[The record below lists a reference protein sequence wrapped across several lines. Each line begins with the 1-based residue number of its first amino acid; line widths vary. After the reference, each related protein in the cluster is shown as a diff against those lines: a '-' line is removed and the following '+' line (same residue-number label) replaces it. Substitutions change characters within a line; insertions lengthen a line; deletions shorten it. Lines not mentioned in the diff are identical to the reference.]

1 MGAINN
7 KIAIVTGGGGG
18 IGGAIADRF
27 ARDGAKIAIA
37 DIDSNAAKAQ
47 TARLAGKGADAVA
60 ITADVTQKESV
71 RGMVQASLDRWGR
84 IDILVNVAGGAD
96 RKPVVEMTAADW
108 DRIVDMNLK
117 SVFLCCQAVLPAM
130 LKQRYGKIVNI
141 SSIYGFTGNATRS
154 SYAAAKAGVAVFTK
168 SLALEVI
175 KDGINVN
182 AVAPGRVA
190 TERVRSHYSDEAWAA
205 AVAQIPMGRTGTPE
219 EIASAALF
227 LATDENHYITGQTI
241 HVNGAWLN
249 W

>member
-1 MGAINN
+1 MGTINN

-27 ARDGAKIAIA
+27 AREGAKIAVA